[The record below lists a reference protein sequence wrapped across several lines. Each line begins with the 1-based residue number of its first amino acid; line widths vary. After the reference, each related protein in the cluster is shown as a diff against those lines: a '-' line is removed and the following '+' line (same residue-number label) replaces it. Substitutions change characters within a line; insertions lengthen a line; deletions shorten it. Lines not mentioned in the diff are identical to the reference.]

1 MKKTL
6 QEFKDFIAQGNVIDM
21 AIGVIIGGAFG
32 KIVASLVDDVIM
44 PLVGLI
50 IGGIDFSNLY
60 IALDGKSYPNIGAA
74 KEATAVLAYG
84 SFIQNI
90 VNFLIIAFVIFI
102 TLKKILAAPKL
113 FKKEEVAEPTT
124 KTCPYCLS
132 EVPLKASRCPHCT
145 SQLKDEK
152 SHEA

>member
-60 IALDGKSYPNIGAA
+60 IALDGKSYPNIAAA
-74 KEATAVLAYG
+74 KESTAVLAYG

>member
-50 IGGIDFSNLY
+50 IGGIDFSSLY
-60 IALDGKSYPNIGAA
+60 IALDGKSYPNIAAA